1 MKNKIETEVT
11 SKKQANELIAKI
23 KAMTFEKELPKSW
36 EELKEIKG
44 VYIDSYCGFTL
55 EDEYLTTD
63 KNKNLFATKKQA
75 ESSLAKAQ
83 LSQLM
88 KVYNDGWVADWGD
101 DSMKYC
107 FVRVYNEIHFEVFCN
122 SYRFLAFKEFKTRDL
137 FYENHIELIKT
148 YFEL

>member
-11 SKKQANELIAKI
+11 SKKQADELIAKL

-36 EELKEIKG
+36 EELKEIEG
-44 VYIDSYCGFTL
+44 FYISGGSLVYSYKQSVPSYG
-55 EDEYLTTD
+55 DI
-63 KNKNLFATKKQA
+63 NVFATKKQV

-88 KVYNDGWVADWGD
+88 KVYNDGWVADWVD
-101 DSMKYC
+101 NNEKYC
-107 FVRVYNEIHFEVFCN
+107 ICRKENGIGIYCYIFTYE
-122 SYRFLAFKEFKTRDL
+122 FLSFKDKETRDL